1 MRKSI
6 LGFSVAAIV
15 FILEQITKWLVLGP
29 LDLRNTQSVEVL
41 PIFRL
46 NYTENHGIS
55 LGLFQASSDAM
66 RWVLVLVT
74 AAIAVGVAWW
84 IGREEKRWDQIA
96 LGMVLG
102 GALGNILDR
111 VRHGYVVDFA
121 DLHFGD
127 FRPFFIFNV
136 ADAAISIGVAILL
149 LRAFL
154 VKDRPKENAEQSVDR
169 LLLSVLR
176 SQRGSAGD
184 RRRQRVIRRNDERRV
199 AGDLEFV
206 RSGALAAQDRATAQG
221 DCRKGQE
228 RDDFTHVRH
237 SPLADPE
244 PGRPAV
250 TVWRRQC

>member
-1 MRKSI
+1 M
-6 LGFSVAAIV
+6 
-15 FILEQITKWLVLGP
+15 LGP
-29 LDLRNTQSVEVL
+29 LNLRQTQSVEIL

-154 VKDRPKENAEQSVDR
+154 VKDRPKENAEH
-169 LLLSVLR
+169 
-176 SQRGSAGD
+176 A
-184 RRRQRVIRRNDERRV
+184 
-199 AGDLEFV
+199 
-206 RSGALAAQDRATAQG
+206 
-221 DCRKGQE
+221 
-228 RDDFTHVRH
+228 
-237 SPLADPE
+237 
-244 PGRPAV
+244 
-250 TVWRRQC
+250 

>member
-1 MRKSI
+1 MRKGA
-6 LGFSVAAIV
+6 LGFTVAAIV
-15 FILEQITKWLVLGP
+15 FVLEQITKWIVLGP
-29 LDLRNTQSVEVL
+29 LDLRDTQSLEVL

-154 VKDRPKENAEQSVDR
+154 VKDRPKENAEH
-169 LLLSVLR
+169 
-176 SQRGSAGD
+176 A
-184 RRRQRVIRRNDERRV
+184 
-199 AGDLEFV
+199 
-206 RSGALAAQDRATAQG
+206 
-221 DCRKGQE
+221 
-228 RDDFTHVRH
+228 
-237 SPLADPE
+237 
-244 PGRPAV
+244 
-250 TVWRRQC
+250 

>member
-1 MRKSI
+1 MRKSA

-15 FILEQITKWLVLGP
+15 FVLEQITKWIVLGP

-66 RWVLVLVT
+66 RWVLVLIT

-84 IGREEKRWDQIA
+84 IGREEKRGDQIA

-154 VKDRPKENAEQSVDR
+154 VKDRPKENAEH
-169 LLLSVLR
+169 
-176 SQRGSAGD
+176 A
-184 RRRQRVIRRNDERRV
+184 
-199 AGDLEFV
+199 
-206 RSGALAAQDRATAQG
+206 
-221 DCRKGQE
+221 
-228 RDDFTHVRH
+228 
-237 SPLADPE
+237 
-244 PGRPAV
+244 
-250 TVWRRQC
+250 

>member
-1 MRKSI
+1 MRKGA

-15 FILEQITKWLVLGP
+15 FVLEQITKWLVLGP

-154 VKDRPKENAEQSVDR
+154 VKDRPKENAEH
-169 LLLSVLR
+169 
-176 SQRGSAGD
+176 A
-184 RRRQRVIRRNDERRV
+184 
-199 AGDLEFV
+199 
-206 RSGALAAQDRATAQG
+206 
-221 DCRKGQE
+221 
-228 RDDFTHVRH
+228 
-237 SPLADPE
+237 
-244 PGRPAV
+244 
-250 TVWRRQC
+250 